1 MAAVS
6 SNSNALVFLFFF
18 FFLIGER
25 ITTISSTKNILK
37 RVTFWNQMRGENLT
51 NLLTFNT
58 ELQ

>member
-6 SNSNALVFLFFF
+6 SNSNALVFLFLF